1 MMRELLSKYGLL
13 RYDWKKVKLHPTYA
27 FRKILRH
34 NLASYSNTFHHG
46 NPTMSLS
53 NQPPPKEL
61 IRLGILIHTAIAG
74 ASFAAVI
81 QLASRENLDQAL
93 ILSIFCFAIA
103 IPASVAMVFISQ
115 LVIPEGMKF
124 SKASQ
129 METKRLPLLSYL
141 IPLAEQLS
149 FFVGVLALFW
159 SFHPVASLLLLVASF
174 LAFLAVKLVEKGV

>member
-1 MMRELLSKYGLL
+1 
-13 RYDWKKVKLHPTYA
+13 
-27 FRKILRH
+27 
-34 NLASYSNTFHHG
+34 
-46 NPTMSLS
+46 MSQS
-53 NQPPPKEL
+53 NQTLSKEL

-93 ILSIFCFAIA
+93 ILSIFCFAVA

-124 SKASQ
+124 TKTSQ
-129 METKRLPLLSYL
+129 LERKRLPFLSYL
-141 IPLAEQLS
+141 IPLAEQIS

-159 SFHPVASLLLLVASF
+159 SFHPVASLLFLVVSF
-174 LAFLAVKLVEKGV
+174 LAFLAVKQVEKGI